1 MRMAEEAQRHGY
13 SLTEQQLSQR
23 WASAL

>member
-1 MRMAEEAQRHGY
+1 MAEEAQRHGY